1 MEQLFENRY
10 FAKHRMFSEFA
21 RKYSLGPRPAAVCI
35 VIAIYTY
42 FIVKSWLGGIL
53 LEMLPTLLF
62 MGVVFG
68 SLYFL
73 PDYYS
78 WLTLRNT
85 KKQNDGELPETKIVF
100 GDTIEMF
107 EGMVH
112 LTIEYRKI
120 EKVVR
125 LRNSYVLIYCTLLL
139 KHILDDRIC
148 ALNHGIH
155 TALVSLKH
163 MRVEFLH
170 HILGLCSIE
179 VRQIPHQFP

>member
-125 LRNSYVLIYCTLLL
+125 LRNSYVLMNGKRTGILIDPDGFTMGTFEEFKQFLRTKRPDL
-139 KHILDDRIC
+139 K
-148 ALNHGIH
+148 
-155 TALVSLKH
+155 VP
-163 MRVEFLH
+163 E
-170 HILGLCSIE
+170 
-179 VRQIPHQFP
+179 

>member
-1 MEQLFENRY
+1 
-10 FAKHRMFSEFA
+10 
-21 RKYSLGPRPAAVCI
+21 
-35 VIAIYTY
+35 
-42 FIVKSWLGGIL
+42 
-53 LEMLPTLLF
+53 MLPTLLF

-125 LRNSYVLIYCTLLL
+125 LRNSYVLMNGKRTGILIDPDGFTMGTFEEFKQFLRTKRPDL
-139 KHILDDRIC
+139 K
-148 ALNHGIH
+148 
-155 TALVSLKH
+155 VP
-163 MRVEFLH
+163 E
-170 HILGLCSIE
+170 
-179 VRQIPHQFP
+179 